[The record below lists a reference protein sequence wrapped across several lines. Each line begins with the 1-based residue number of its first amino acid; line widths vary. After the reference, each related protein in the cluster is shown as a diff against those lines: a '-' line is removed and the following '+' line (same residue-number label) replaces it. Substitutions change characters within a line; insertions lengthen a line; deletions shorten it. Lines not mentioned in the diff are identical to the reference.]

1 MTSSTPIIPVYRGL
15 TFVGHVDVRYVSD
28 RDEQALVQ
36 HTCVVDTTL
45 PDAVEVM
52 YVMK

>member
-15 TFVGHVDVRYVSD
+15 TFVGAVLD
-28 RDEQALVQ
+28 RDENGEVQ

-45 PDAVEVM
+45 PDAVEVV
-52 YVMK
+52 YHVK